1 MHNKKQEQQ
10 YYVDFKTMA
19 LHNATT
25 LHKKFHHI
33 EGDQESWNMEIF
45 RTNVL
50 SCNNQGVQTIIL
62 TTNLHT
68 NQNTSIKFNQETCS
82 QFFASIQSNVNTLP
96 INNVDDE
103 GPMKNTNKSKKKITK
118 ISFDGSIEVH
128 SRKPR

>member
-1 MHNKKQEQQ
+1 
-10 YYVDFKTMA
+10 
-19 LHNATT
+19 
-25 LHKKFHHI
+25 
-33 EGDQESWNMEIF
+33 MEIF
-45 RTNVL
+45 RTNFS
-50 SCNNQGVQTIIL
+50 SCNDQGVQTIIL

-68 NQNTSIKFNQETCS
+68 NQNTLIKFNQETCS